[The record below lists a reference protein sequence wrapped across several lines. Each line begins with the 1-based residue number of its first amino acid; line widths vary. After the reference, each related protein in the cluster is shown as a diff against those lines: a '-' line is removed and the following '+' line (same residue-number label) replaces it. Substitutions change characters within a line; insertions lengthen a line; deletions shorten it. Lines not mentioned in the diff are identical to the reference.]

1 MLALLPRQYSPPVP
15 RPYGILFLGAIVA
28 AGAEGDVDAIQKFIL
43 DLFSTE
49 KKELYPHF
57 TTAIDTG
64 NISFVFKSVKDTLIH
79 DGLKEFNIM

>member
-1 MLALLPRQYSPPVP
+1 MGGEPGWVCP
-15 RPYGILFLGAIVA
+15 
-28 AGAEGDVDAIQKFIL
+28 GAEGDVDAIQKFIL

-57 TTAIDTG
+57 TTAIDTR
-64 NISFVFKSVKDTLIH
+64 NIDFVFQSVKDTLIH